1 VKRRPRRAPEIKGTT
16 MMISR
21 REFLQWASAAAGT
34 AAVSGCATSGG
45 SAGKVVVIGAG
56 YGGATA
62 AKYIKMWAPD
72 IDVTVVER
80 GSEFVSCPL
89 SNLVLG
95 GNTDIRELTY
105 SFDGLKRRG
114 ITIVRD
120 EALAIDA
127 AKREVR
133 LAGGNVLAYDRLI
146 VSPGVD
152 FLYNTIPGLNN
163 ADAQNRVLHAW
174 KAGPQTLA
182 LRKQLEAMRDGGVY
196 ALHIPKA
203 PYRCP
208 PGPYERVCQVA
219 DYLKRAKPKSKVL
232 VLDSNEDL
240 VSKKGLFLAAWN
252 GQYKGMIE
260 YKPNSELVD
269 VDVKTLTAKLQFED
283 VKADVLNVVPP
294 QKAGA
299 IAEQAGLINANNRWC
314 NVDWTSMESTA
325 VKGIH
330 VLADATLSA
339 PAMPKSASMANQHAK
354 VCAAAVIALIKGEPV
369 NPDPVMMNTC
379 YSFVDG
385 KNVMHVASVH
395 TYDVA
400 QKTMIPVKGAGGV
413 SDKAS
418 EQEGLYAWGWARNI
432 WAEALA

>member
-1 VKRRPRRAPEIKGTT
+1 MI
-16 MMISR
+16 ISR
-21 REFLQWASAAAGT
+21 REFLQLAAAGT
-34 AAVSGCATSGG
+34 AAGVSTLSGCATSGG
-45 SAGKVVVIGAG
+45 SAGSVVVIGAG

-72 IDVTVVER
+72 INVTVVER

-120 EALAIDA
+120 EAVAIDA
-127 AKREVR
+127 EKREVR
-133 LAGGNVLAYDRLI
+133 LAGGNTLSYDRLI
-146 VSPGVD
+146 VSPGVEFVYD
-152 FLYNTIPGLNN
+152 TIPGLNN

-174 KAGPQTLA
+174 KAGAQTVA
-182 LRKQLEAMRDGGVY
+182 LRKQLESMRDGGVY

-219 DYLKRAKPKSKVL
+219 DYFKRVKPKSKIL
-232 VLDSNEDL
+232 VLDANEDL

-294 QKAGA
+294 QRAGA
-299 IAEQAGLINANNRWC
+299 IAEKTGLINANNPGARLTGRRSNRPRPRASTCWPTPRC
-314 NVDWTSMESTA
+314 RGRRCRNPRAWPTSMPR
-325 VKGIH
+325 
-330 VLADATLSA
+330 SA
-339 PAMPKSASMANQHAK
+339 RP
-354 VCAAAVIALIKGEPV
+354 
-369 NPDPVMMNTC
+369 
-379 YSFVDG
+379 
-385 KNVMHVASVH
+385 
-395 TYDVA
+395 
-400 QKTMIPVKGAGGV
+400 
-413 SDKAS
+413 
-418 EQEGLYAWGWARNI
+418 R
-432 WAEALA
+432 

>member
-1 VKRRPRRAPEIKGTT
+1 
-16 MMISR
+16 MILNR
-21 REFLQWASAAAGT
+21 REFVQWTSAAAAT
-34 AAVSGCATSGG
+34 AALGGCATSGG
-45 SAGKVVVIGAG
+45 SAGRVVVIGAG

-72 IDVTVVER
+72 ISVSVVER
-80 GSEFVSCPL
+80 SGEFISCPL
-89 SNLVLG
+89 SNLVLA

-120 EALAIDA
+120 EAISIDA
-127 AKREVR
+127 EKREVR
-133 LAGGNVLAYDRLI
+133 LAGGNTLSYDRLI
-146 VSPGVD
+146 VSPGVE
-152 FLYNTIPGLNN
+152 FMYGGIPGLNN

-174 KAGPQTLA
+174 KAGAQTLA
-182 LRKQLEAMRDGGVY
+182 LRKQLEAMPDGGVF

-219 DYLKRAKPKSKVL
+219 DYFKRAKPKSKIL

-283 VKADVLNVVPP
+283 VKADVLNIVPP
-294 QKAGA
+294 QKAGL
-299 IAEQAGLINANNRWC
+299 IAEKAGLINANNRWC
-314 NVDWTSMESTA
+314 AVDWTTLESTT
-325 VKGIH
+325 VKGVH
-330 VLADATLSA
+330 VLADATLA
-339 PAMPKSASMANQHAK
+339 GPAMPKSASMANQHAK
-354 VCAAAVIALIKGEPV
+354 VCAAAVIALLKGDKV
-369 NPDPVMMNTC
+369 NPEPVMMNTC

-385 KNVMHVASVH
+385 KSVMHVASVH
-395 TYDVA
+395 VYDA
-400 QKTMIPVKGAGGV
+400 KEKTMVPVKGAGGV

>member
-1 VKRRPRRAPEIKGTT
+1 MT
-16 MMISR
+16 ISR
-21 REFLQWASAAAGT
+21 RGFIQWVSASAVVG
-34 AAVSGCATSGG
+34 GCATSGA
-45 SAGKVVVIGAG
+45 SAGRVVVIGAG

-62 AKYIKMWAPD
+62 ARHIKMWAPD

-80 GSEFVSCPL
+80 GTEFISCPI

-95 GNTDIRELTY
+95 GNTDLRELTY
-105 SFDGLKRRG
+105 GYDGLKRRG
-114 ITIVRD
+114 ITLLRD
-120 EALAIDA
+120 DALAVDA

-133 LAGGNVLAYDRLI
+133 LASGATLAYDRLI

-152 FLYNTIPGLNN
+152 FVYNTLPGLNN
-163 ADAQNRVLHAW
+163 ADAQSRVLHAW

-196 ALHIPKA
+196 ALHIPRA
-203 PYRCP
+203 PFRCP
-208 PGPYERVCQVA
+208 PGPYERVCQIA
-219 DYLKRAKPKSKVL
+219 DYFKRSKPRSKIL

-252 GQYKGMIE
+252 GPYKGLIE
-260 YKPNSELVD
+260 YRPNSELVD
-269 VDVKTLTAKLQFED
+269 VDAKTLTAKLQFDD

-314 NVDWTSMESTA
+314 NVDWTTLESTA
-325 VKGIH
+325 VKGVHI
-330 VLADATLSA
+330 LADATLSA

-369 NPDPVMMNTC
+369 NPAPVMMNTC

-395 TYDVA
+395 TYDAA
-400 QKTMIPVKGAGGV
+400 QKTMIPVKGAGGL

-418 EQEGLYAWGWARNI
+418 EQEGVYAWGWARNI